1 MKKRTRVWAKV
12 LLLSLLAAV
21 AVGPMLYTFVN
32 SFSGSASYGLF
43 PAEWSLQ
50 GWKEVFWNRPHYLAK
65 FWNSLGIS
73 AAIVVGQVLLSCLA
87 GYGFSKFRFRGK
99 EPLFFLLILM
109 MMMPYQVTLVSNFI
123 VIDALG
129 LMGTWAALILPAIFS
144 PFGVFLLR
152 QVFDTCPDEILD
164 AARIDGA
171 GELRVLFQILV
182 PRSRSGVVSLVI
194 LTFIDAWNM
203 VEQPI
208 VYLDD
213 PYDYP
218 LSIFL
223 SQMSGQ
229 DVGVLCT
236 CGILAAIPV
245 LLLFFYYDEDL
256 ADGISMSQLH

>member
-1 MKKRTRVWAKV
+1 MKKRTHVWGKV

-109 MMMPYQVTLVSNFI
+109 MMMPYQVTLVSNYLML
-123 VIDALG
+123 DKLG
-129 LMGTWAALILPAIFS
+129 LVGSQWSLILPAAFS

-152 QVFDTCPDEILD
+152 QVFDTCPNEILE
-164 AARIDGA
+164 AARLDGA
-171 GELRVLFQILV
+171 GNLRILFRILV
-182 PRSRSGVVSLVI
+182 PRCRAGVISLGI
-194 LTFIDAWNM
+194 LSFIDAWNM

-208 VYLDD
+208 AFLKEAEQ
-213 PYDYP
+213 YP
-218 LSIFL
+218 ISVALAYTPPSETSVQLVCCILVVLPALFL
-223 SQMSGQ
+223 FTFFNRELVEGI
-229 DVGVLCT
+229 VL
-236 CGILAAIPV
+236 AEV
-245 LLLFFYYDEDL
+245 K
-256 ADGISMSQLH
+256 

>member
-1 MKKRTRVWAKV
+1 MKKRTRVWGKL

-152 QVFDTCPDEILD
+152 QVFDTCPNEILD

>member
-1 MKKRTRVWAKV
+1 MKAKHFSRVRVAFLVFFSLFV
-12 LLLSLLAAV
+12 LVPLA
-21 AVGPMLYTFVN
+21 YTLVN
-32 SFSGSASYGLF
+32 SFASGAAYGLW
-43 PAEWSLQ
+43 PETWSLN
-50 GWKEVFWNRPHYLAK
+50 GWYEVFIRRPHYLVK
-65 FWNSLGIS
+65 FWNSLLLS
-73 AAIVVGQVLLSCLA
+73 AAIVLGQTLISCLA
-87 GYGFSKFRFRGK
+87 GYGFSKFRFPGK
-99 EPLFFLLILM
+99 EAVFFLVIIL

-129 LMGTWAALILPAIFS
+129 LMGTWAALISVGHWRP
-144 PFGVFLLR
+144 GVSSWHL
-152 QVFDTCPDEILD
+152 DAEILD

-218 LSIFL
+218 PIFL

-256 ADGISMSQLH
+256 ADGISMPTALRKGDG

>member
-1 MKKRTRVWAKV
+1 MKSNHFSKLRIVFLLFFSLFV
-12 LLLSLLAAV
+12 LIPLA
-21 AVGPMLYTFVN
+21 YTLIN
-32 SFSGSASYGLF
+32 SFSSGSSYGLW
-43 PAEWSLQ
+43 PQTWSLN
-50 GWKEVFWNRPHYLAK
+50 GWYEVFIRRPHYLVK
-65 FWNSLGIS
+65 FWNSLLLSI
-73 AAIVVGQVLLSCLA
+73 AIVIGQTLISCLA
-87 GYGFSKFRFRGK
+87 GYGFSKFRFPGK
-99 EPLFFLLILM
+99 EIVFFLVIIL

-123 VIDALG
+123 VINALG

-171 GELRVLFQILV
+171 GEMRVLFRILV
-182 PRSRSGVVSLVI
+182 PRSRSGMVSLII
-194 LTFIDAWNM
+194 LTFIDSWNM
-203 VEQPI
+203 VEQPV
-208 VYLDD
+208 VYLND

-256 ADGISMSQLH
+256 ADGISISQLH